1 MAHITEAQIA
11 GAVLEKAG
19 IPYTVEK
26 GRKHV
31 KVRWEV
37 GGKAFFYSCA
47 ATPSD
52 RRAGLNCRCAVR
64 RILRAAGIEV

>member
-1 MAHITEAQIA
+1 MARETEAQIV
-11 GAVLEKAG
+11 GAVLDKAG
-19 IPYTVEK
+19 IPYAIDK

-31 KVRWEV
+31 KVRWEI